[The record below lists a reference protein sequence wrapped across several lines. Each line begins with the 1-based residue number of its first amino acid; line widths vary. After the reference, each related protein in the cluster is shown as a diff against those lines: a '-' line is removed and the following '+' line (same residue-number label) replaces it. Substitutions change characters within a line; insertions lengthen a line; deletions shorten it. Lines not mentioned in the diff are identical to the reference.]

1 MKKKM
6 IELAL
11 IGFASASLILAGCQ
25 QAHSEGESSSAP
37 SSDAS
42 SISNSDDP
50 GDVPV
55 SHRKIKLTSPKE
67 GETIAITPKPLLDY
81 LSSKTEGEAAKAL
94 LEAQKNRDIT
104 CTSVKLSWEKDG
116 SANYTVYIDE
126 NEDFSDPVE
135 VKVSSLSNVYEAYN
149 LVPNKTYFWKVKG
162 TRSHDISDV
171 SSFKTSGS
179 SVRFVRASNASNI
192 RDLGGWNAEGG
203 ASLEYGK
210 LFRGGLLN
218 NYNGYGG
225 LDENGK
231 KVFNSELKIRTEID
245 LRDGDRNDGEQ
256 RECCFDSSKK
266 YIRAQ
271 IGQYN
276 RILDPDN
283 YASALGYRS
292 FQDFANDGQQA
303 NKFYANDG
311 ITVRS
316 LRKIFDALSEESNYP
331 VYFHCDSG
339 ADRTGTLAFLLE
351 GLLGVSYEDMV
362 RDYELT
368 SFSKFGDRYRSRL
381 KEDKSGFDDSG
392 VYKDE
397 GGAYIGFGKFAKEL
411 LSYYGDGKNDLQ
423 LAISNFLTRYVGIPS
438 SQIASFKG
446 IMTGRKEKSITLS
459 TRPEFLLSE
468 NESIALSLEE
478 AALDAGSVE
487 SISLAGIDLGK
498 DPSNIAL
505 SSIKEKNISGE
516 RDIVVKAKK
525 DGAEI
530 TVYVPVLLITKMIGS
545 ADELIGLD
553 TYRKKG
559 GDGPSR
565 LTNYG
570 YYRLSKDIGTVS
582 NPVNG
587 FGGYLSEQG
596 AQNGGFGFRGTLDG
610 NGKAIHVKPQYGG
623 LFSVVGGGAE
633 FKNLSF
639 KVVDYGS
646 TGDAACLAVLCCSLC
661 GASFSEV
668 DFEVVSSGW
677 GRDGFQKNAYKSGV
691 GLISANMAH
700 GNSFKNV
707 SVKSLYP
714 IASIFG
720 GVTYE
725 GLGGS
730 DFDHFTID
738 CQELCHLG
746 VKRSIGS
753 SGSPIPVSS
762 CYLPM
767 DFKGIEGSFDFK
779 HSESV
784 SVRLEDS
791 YASIEIEKRFGQMEL
806 LSAAVDGQAVDDA
819 ALEEGAFTFETS
831 KAFGGASSSSPTIV
845 LELSGGGFM
854 CSYSIPVSLSK

>member
-1 MKKKM
+1 
-6 IELAL
+6 
-11 IGFASASLILAGCQ
+11 
-25 QAHSEGESSSAP
+25 
-37 SSDAS
+37 
-42 SISNSDDP
+42 
-50 GDVPV
+50 
-55 SHRKIKLTSPKE
+55 
-67 GETIAITPKPLLDY
+67 
-81 LSSKTEGEAAKAL
+81 
-94 LEAQKNRDIT
+94 
-104 CTSVKLSWEKDG
+104 
-116 SANYTVYIDE
+116 
-126 NEDFSDPVE
+126 
-135 VKVSSLSNVYEAYN
+135 
-149 LVPNKTYFWKVKG
+149 
-162 TRSHDISDV
+162 
-171 SSFKTSGS
+171 
-179 SVRFVRASNASNI
+179 
-192 RDLGGWNAEGG
+192 
-203 ASLEYGK
+203 
-210 LFRGGLLN
+210 
-218 NYNGYGG
+218 
-225 LDENGK
+225 
-231 KVFNSELKIRTEID
+231 
-245 LRDGDRNDGEQ
+245 
-256 RECCFDSSKK
+256 
-266 YIRAQ
+266 
-271 IGQYN
+271 
-276 RILDPDN
+276 
-283 YASALGYRS
+283 
-292 FQDFANDGQQA
+292 
-303 NKFYANDG
+303 
-311 ITVRS
+311 
-316 LRKIFDALSEESNYP
+316 
-331 VYFHCDSG
+331 
-339 ADRTGTLAFLLE
+339 
-351 GLLGVSYEDMV
+351 
-362 RDYELT
+362 
-368 SFSKFGDRYRSRL
+368 
-381 KEDKSGFDDSG
+381 
-392 VYKDE
+392 
-397 GGAYIGFGKFAKEL
+397 
-411 LSYYGDGKNDLQ
+411 
-423 LAISNFLTRYVGIPS
+423 
-438 SQIASFKG
+438 
-446 IMTGRKEKSITLS
+446 
-459 TRPEFLLSE
+459 
-468 NESIALSLEE
+468 
-478 AALDAGSVE
+478 
-487 SISLAGIDLGK
+487 
-498 DPSNIAL
+498 
-505 SSIKEKNISGE
+505 
-516 RDIVVKAKK
+516 
-525 DGAEI
+525 
-530 TVYVPVLLITKMIGS
+530 
-545 ADELIGLD
+545 
-553 TYRKKG
+553 
-559 GDGPSR
+559 SR

-610 NGKAIHVKPQYGG
+610 NGKAIHIKSQYGG

-661 GASFSEV
+661 GASLSEV